1 VRVRLSLGMRAKEL
15 AIGQLL
21 RLAVGFVVSAFLGVL
36 VAVVFPKTA
45 ANLFVEIGKSIAGK
59 VGDREG
65 FGAFLSIYTNNLT
78 VATSAYALGIF
89 FGIVPWIIVLVNG
102 FILGLVLAVVVSTG
116 LINPVTAM
124 LAVLPHGIFEIPAIL
139 LAAAAG
145 ILVYR
150 GTLKKEGMEVV
161 YASLKLYALSAV
173 LLLVAAFIEAFI
185 TPKVAGI
192 G

>member
-1 VRVRLSLGMRAKEL
+1 MRLSLGERAKEL
-15 AIGQLL
+15 VINQLI
-21 RLAVGFVVSAFLGVL
+21 RLAIGFVVSAFLGVL

-45 ANLFVEIGKSIAGK
+45 TNLFVDIGKSIAGK

-65 FGAFLSIYTNNLT
+65 FGAFLSIYVNNLT

-89 FGIVPWIIVLVNG
+89 FGIVPWIIVLING
-102 FILGLVLAVVVSTG
+102 FILGLVLAVVVSMG
-116 LINPVTAM
+116 LISPVTAM
-124 LAVLPHGIFEIPAIL
+124 LAVLPHGILEIPAIL

-150 GTLKKEGMEVV
+150 GTLKREGLDVV
-161 YASLKLYALSAV
+161 YDSLKLYALSAV

-185 TPKVAGI
+185 TPRVAGL
-192 G
+192 